1 MGEITRKHIP
11 MFRYA
16 LFLLAGICI
25 AHCIHLPVW
34 IAIGIGLIGLG
45 YLLVR
50 FFHPTAQH
58 NTAILIC
65 ISMVM
70 VCLGILRFQLWEQR
84 TTAVTKQLRISSFP
98 QKQSFQTQFEA
109 TVISSSPLDVF
120 DAETFLVI
128 CKDTHVVLNY
138 GDVFTTSK
146 QPTEIEAPAFPFEFD
161 YKTYLF
167 SNGIT
172 QRLELCS
179 VVTDSSHG
187 FASTFYQW
195 IQTSRV
201 QFKKSTA
208 QIFHT
213 PESKALAESLLLGY
227 REELDR
233 ETKDSFLKSGV
244 SHLLAVSG
252 MHTALIYE
260 MIFILFL
267 PFGSSQKHRFV
278 FLVTALIILTYF
290 TLLSGCSTS
299 VLRAAIMCSLFAI
312 AYAFRKRGSGLNTL
326 GASMLIILWFSP
338 YQVWNLGFQ
347 LSVLAVIGILTLHQ
361 FISQQFTFKN
371 RVSTY
376 LFEGLSI
383 TVCAQITTLPVVLYH
398 FQSFPLYFIPANM
411 VLIPI
416 STIGLFASMISIFF
430 VGLGISF
437 DWLFRCTQWII
448 ELFAACARYFASLP
462 NSSIHPISFTAI
474 EACLVVGIVCV
485 YIQFPF
491 ILKRKT
497 VVMGLLVCLSWS
509 AFRIYNEYQSKHKTE
524 TLFISNGKKSV
535 LLSVHGLDATLYS
548 HVQLKPADK
557 LKIKAYY
564 NLRDLRERVSNP
576 LCSGLI
582 AKIPNN
588 NLIWITRKNCT
599 NVSIPMEH
607 VFSYK
612 ENDSTVYGSQ
622 KFHSLK
628 AKRVVSLK

>member
-16 LFLLAGICI
+16 LFLLTGICI
-25 AHCIHLPVW
+25 AHYIQINAWL
-34 IAIGIGLIGLG
+34 IAGIGVLSLSYLIF
-45 YLLVR
+45 R
-50 FFHPTAQH
+50 FFFTTAQYQTH
-58 NTAILIC
+58 MLAC

-70 VCLGILRFQLWEQR
+70 LCLGMLRFQIWKQR
-84 TTAVTKQLRISSFP
+84 ETPVTKQLRISSFP
-98 QKQSFQTQFEA
+98 QKQSFQIQFEA
-109 TVISSSPLDVF
+109 TAISSAPFSFF

-146 QPTEIEAPAFPFEFD
+146 PSVEIEAPAFPFEFD

-172 QRLELCS
+172 HKLELCS
-179 VVTDSSHG
+179 VVTDTAHG
-187 FASTFYQW
+187 LIHHFYQW
-195 IQTSRV
+195 IQASRV

-208 QIFHT
+208 QIFKT
-213 PESKALAESLLLGY
+213 PDSKGLAESLLLGY

-260 MIFILFL
+260 TIFLLFI

-278 FLVTALIILTYF
+278 FLATALFVLTCF

-299 VLRAAIMCSLFAI
+299 VLRASIMCSMFAI

-326 GASMLIILWFSP
+326 GTSMLIILWCSP
-338 YQVWNLGFQ
+338 YQLWNLGFQ
-347 LSVLAVIGILTLHQ
+347 LSVLAVIGILTVHQ
-361 FISQQFTFKN
+361 FLSRQFNFKN
-371 RVSTY
+371 RVSKY

-430 VGLGISF
+430 VGLGIYF
-437 DWLFRCTQWII
+437 EWLFSCTQWII
-448 ELFAACARYFASLP
+448 ELFAASARYFAALP
-462 NSSIHPISFTAI
+462 NSSIQPISFSTI
-474 EACLVVGIVCV
+474 EAWLVVAIVCV

-491 ILKRKT
+491 ILNKKT
-497 VVMGLLVCLSWS
+497 IVFGILVCIGWS
-509 AFRIYNEYQSKHKTE
+509 TFRIYNEYTNDHKTE
-524 TLFISNGKKSV
+524 ILFISNGKKSA
-535 LLSVHGLDATLYS
+535 LLSIHGLDATIYS
-548 HVQLKPADK
+548 QNQLKSLDK
-557 LKIKAYY
+557 LKIKACY
-564 NLRDLRERVSNP
+564 NLRDVSEHVTNTAY
-576 LCSGLI
+576 SGLI
-582 AKIPNN
+582 AEIPGN

-599 NVSIPMEH
+599 NVALPMQH

-612 ENDSTVYGSQ
+612 EADSTVYNSK

-628 AKRVVSLK
+628 VKRAVSLN

>member
-16 LFLLAGICI
+16 LFLLTGICI
-25 AHCIHLPVW
+25 THYIDIPIW
-34 IAIGIGLIGLG
+34 GAIGIGLLSLG
-45 YLLVR
+45 YLLFR
-50 FFHPTAQH
+50 FFYTTAH
-58 NTAILIC
+58 YKTHMLIC
-65 ISMVM
+65 INIVM
-70 VCLGILRFQLWEQR
+70 LCLGVLRLQVWEQR
-84 TTAVTKQLRISSFP
+84 ETPVLKKLRISSFP

-109 TVISSSPLDVF
+109 SIVSSSPVDLF
-120 DAETFLVI
+120 DMETFLVI

-138 GDVFTTSK
+138 GDVFSTAK
-146 QPTEIEAPAFPFEFD
+146 LPTKIEAPAFPFEFD

-172 QRLELCS
+172 HKLELCS
-179 VVTDSSHG
+179 VVTDTTHSI
-187 FASTFYQW
+187 TNVFYQW
-195 IQTSRV
+195 IQASRI

-208 QIFHT
+208 QIFDT
-213 PESKALAESLLLGY
+213 PESKGLAESLLLGY
-227 REELDR
+227 REELDK
-233 ETKDSFLKSGV
+233 ETKNDFLKSGV

-260 MIFILFL
+260 MIFLLFL

-278 FLVTALIILTYF
+278 FLATALFVLTYF

-299 VLRAAIMCSLFAI
+299 VLRASIMCSMFAI

-326 GASMLIILWFSP
+326 GTSILLILWFSP

-361 FISQQFTFKN
+361 FISQQFNFKN
-371 RVSTY
+371 RVSKY

-430 VGLGISF
+430 VGIGISF
-437 DWLFRCTQWII
+437 EWLFTSTQWLI
-448 ELFAACARYFASLP
+448 ELFASCAHFFAILP
-462 NSSIHPISFTAI
+462 NSSIHPIAFSAI
-474 EACLVVGIVCV
+474 ESWLAVAIVCT

-491 ILKRKT
+491 ILTKKT
-497 VVMGLLVCLSWS
+497 IIIGLFICSGWS
-509 AFRIYNEYQSKHKTE
+509 MFRIYNEHSSSHKTE
-524 TLFISNGKKSV
+524 TLFISNGKKSA
-535 LLSVHGLDATLYS
+535 LLSIQGLNATAYS
-548 HVQLKPADK
+548 QTQIKPLDK

-564 NLRDLRERVSNP
+564 NLRDFNERVTNSTY
-576 LCSGLI
+576 SGLI
-582 AKIPNN
+582 AEVPNN

-599 NVSIPMEH
+599 VVSLHIEH
-607 VFSYK
+607 AFSYK
-612 ENDSTVYGSQ
+612 EKDSILYGSK
-622 KFHSLK
+622 KFYSLK
-628 AKRVVSLK
+628 VKRAIPLK

>member
-1 MGEITRKHIP
+1 MGEISRKHIP

-16 LFLLAGICI
+16 FFLLVGIWI
-25 AHCIHLPVW
+25 AHYILIPAW
-34 IAIGIGLIGLG
+34 LAMGIGIASLS
-45 YLLVR
+45 YLLFR
-50 FFHPTAQH
+50 FFYTTPHYKTH
-58 NTAILIC
+58 ILIC
-65 ISMVM
+65 ISILMT
-70 VCLGILRFQLWEQR
+70 CLGVLRLQLWEQR
-84 TTAVTKQLRISSFP
+84 ATPVTKQLRISSFP

-109 TVISSSPLDVF
+109 TVISSSPVDFF

-146 QPTEIEAPAFPFEFD
+146 QPTETEAPAFPFEFD
-161 YKTYLF
+161 YKTYLY

-172 QRLELCS
+172 QKIELCS
-179 VVTDSSHG
+179 VVTDTVHG
-187 FASTFYQW
+187 FTNQFYHW
-195 IQTSRV
+195 IQASRV

-208 QIFHT
+208 QIFRT
-213 PESKALAESLLLGY
+213 PESKGLAESLLLGY

-260 MIFILFL
+260 TIFLLFL

-278 FLVTALIILTYF
+278 FLATALFVLIYF

-299 VLRAAIMCSLFAI
+299 VLRASIMCGMFAI

-326 GASMLIILWFSP
+326 GTSMLIILWFSP
-338 YQVWNLGFQ
+338 YQLWNLGFQ
-347 LSVLAVIGILTLHQ
+347 LSALAVIGILTLHQ
-361 FISQQFTFKN
+361 YISQQFDFKN
-371 RVSTY
+371 RVSKY

-383 TVCAQITTLPVVLYH
+383 TVCAQITTLPVVFYH

-430 VGLGISF
+430 VGMGIPF
-437 DWLFRCTQWII
+437 EWLFRCTQWII
-448 ELFAACARYFASLP
+448 ELFANSAGYFASLP
-462 NSSIHPISFTAI
+462 YSSIHPISFSAL
-474 EACLVVGIVCV
+474 EAWLVAAIVCV

-491 ILKRKT
+491 ILRKKT
-497 VVMGLLVCLSWS
+497 VVIGVLVCSSWS
-509 AFRIYNEYQSKHKTE
+509 VFRIYNEDTNAYKTE
-524 TLFISNGKKSV
+524 TLFLSNGKKSG
-535 LLSVHGLDATLYS
+535 LLSIRGLDATVYCQNQIKVS
-548 HVQLKPADK
+548 DK
-557 LKIKAYY
+557 QKIKAYY
-564 NLRDLRERVSNP
+564 NLRILNEYVTNP
-576 LCSGLI
+576 NYSGLV
-582 AKIPNN
+582 AEIPNN

-599 NVSIPMEH
+599 GVTLPIQH

-612 ENDSTVYGSQ
+612 ENDSITYGSK

-628 AKRVVSLK
+628 VKRAVYLK